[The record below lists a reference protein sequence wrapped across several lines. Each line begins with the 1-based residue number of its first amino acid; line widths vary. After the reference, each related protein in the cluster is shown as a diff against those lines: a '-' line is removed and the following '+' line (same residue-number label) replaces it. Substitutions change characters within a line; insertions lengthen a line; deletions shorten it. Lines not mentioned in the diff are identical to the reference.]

1 MTERNTLMRRLAAGV
16 GAFAL
21 ATVGFLGAGMAHAAG
36 VGGPGPDQPGHPT
49 AGSLTI
55 HKRVG
60 AQGTVGDGT
69 ELAFPPGKALEG
81 AEFTIWQLGVENED
95 GVCEALDMAEPEAW
109 DLVPTGTAPT
119 TLAGV
124 QAAGFCLV
132 DAVGIVSDATDEDGI
147 TEFNISA
154 LGLYYVDETY
164 APLQIVSKAAPFYVT
179 IPLPHADGSWLYD
192 VHAYPKNQ
200 ELDVP
205 EKTIN
210 PDVEQTGLV
219 VGSTVE
225 WTITQ
230 TVPALNEGEEYTSA
244 SIWDYLPTDGSLAYD
259 STVSVKVGDTTL
271 VKDADYEIIA
281 TAAGVTWKLTDI
293 GLGKINAGDT
303 ITVVFKTKVMKV
315 TETGD
320 INNPGSI
327 DPEKPGYGSE
337 FNGKPVPGK
346 KVPYTY
352 WGALKVTKVAQ
363 NGGKLKG
370 AEFQVFPFPMTGTEC
385 SDKAPATGL
394 VSTGTSGANGLVLWT
409 PNEPD
414 ESSPLGLFVANSPDG
429 PLANPSKA
437 YCLYETKVP
446 AGYTGID
453 GPIKVTITA
462 GNELVVDVND
472 LTITNIPRQG
482 PPLPQTGSSATIV
495 MMLVGL
501 GLIGTAGAL
510 FAARRARTSN

>member
-1 MTERNTLMRRLAAGV
+1 MTERKTLMRRLAAGV

-36 VGGPGPDQPGHPT
+36 VGGVGPDQPDAPDF
-49 AGSLTI
+49 GSLTI
-55 HKRVG
+55 HKRVDS
-60 AQGTVGDGT
+60 QGQAGDGT
-69 ELAFPPGKALEG
+69 IMDPAPGEALAGV
-81 AEFTIWQLGVENED
+81 EFTIWRLGKTVGD
-95 GVCEALDMAEPEAW
+95 DCVALDMSQAADW
-109 DLVPTGTAPT
+109 DLMPSGAAPADPADLPEPLCLADEGTVGGP
-119 TLAGV
+119 TLA
-124 QAAGFCLV
+124 
-132 DAVGIVSDATDEDGI
+132 DGIVKFDELA
-147 TEFNISA
+147 F
-154 LGLYYVDETY
+154 GLYYVDETY
-164 APLQIVSKAAPFYVT
+164 APPQIVSKAAPFYVS
-179 IPLPHADGSWLYD
+179 IPLLYKDGSWLYD

-293 GLGKINAGDT
+293 GLGEINAGDT

-337 FNGKPVPGK
+337 FNGKPVPGE

-370 AEFQVFPFPMTGTEC
+370 AEFQVFPMTGTKC
-385 SDKAPATGL
+385 SEKAPATGL
-394 VSTGTSGANGLVLWT
+394 VSTGTSGANGLVLWI